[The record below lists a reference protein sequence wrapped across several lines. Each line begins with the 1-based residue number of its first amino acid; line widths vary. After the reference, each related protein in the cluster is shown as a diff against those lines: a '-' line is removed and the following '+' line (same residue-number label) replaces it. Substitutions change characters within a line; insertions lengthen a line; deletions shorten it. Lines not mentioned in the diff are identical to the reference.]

1 MIEQVG
7 LEKKGWRQDQASVSA
22 RPSRPRRLA
31 RLMGMLVLVASLITV
46 ITALLIYLDV
56 SYRYRQ
62 RLLAPADVDQ
72 RPVAL
77 VFGAGIYPNGQLTPV
92 LADRVSTAVDL
103 YNQGKVSRL
112 LMSGDNR
119 FEDYNEPAA
128 MGAYASSLGVPASA
142 LAYDY
147 AGRRTYDSC
156 YRLKNIF
163 GQDRAVLVTQ
173 TFHLPR
179 ALYLCQQFGVDAVGV
194 SADLRPYRGAGWF
207 SLRETF
213 ARMRAWYDIYV
224 QHPPVVGGDPIDIFA
239 IDDTL

>member
-1 MIEQVG
+1 M
-7 LEKKGWRQDQASVSA
+7 
-22 RPSRPRRLA
+22 LA
-31 RLMGMLVLVASLITV
+31 LVFFLITV
-46 ITALLIYLDV
+46 IVASLVYLDV

-77 VFGAGIYPNGQLTPV
+77 VFGAGIYPNGQLTAV

-103 YNQGKVSRL
+103 YNRGKVSKL

-128 MGAYASSLGVPASA
+128 MGAYARNLGVPASA

-163 GQDRAVLVTQ
+163 GEDRVILVTQ
-173 TFHLPR
+173 SFHLPR
-179 ALYLCQQFGVDAVGV
+179 ALYLCQQFDVDAVGV
-194 SADLRPYRGAGWF
+194 SADLRPYRAAGWF

-213 ARMRAWYDIYV
+213 ARLRAWYDIHV
-224 QHPPVVGGDPIDIFA
+224 QNPPVVGGDPIDIFA
-239 IDDTL
+239 TDSIQ